1 MFSPRLNGG
10 LHQSLAWL
18 VGKSQ
23 VELGVYICLVGGIGF
38 TDHLREVGER
48 GDDGRDVVS
57 AHLAAAGRGADLS
70 LGGYLLGLGLG
81 DPRADHG
88 GVSAR
93 VQTRAVAADLGIVV
107 GDARAGGFGPGCRSS
122 AWLTGR
128 AADR

>member
-1 MFSPRLNGG
+1 
-10 LHQSLAWL
+10 
-18 VGKSQ
+18 Q
-23 VELGVYICLVGGIGF
+23 VELGVYICLVGGVGF

-107 GDARAGGFGPGCRSS
+107 GDARAGGFGPGQSCGVVE
-122 AWLTGR
+122 LGR
-128 AADR
+128 LPGEHVERRV